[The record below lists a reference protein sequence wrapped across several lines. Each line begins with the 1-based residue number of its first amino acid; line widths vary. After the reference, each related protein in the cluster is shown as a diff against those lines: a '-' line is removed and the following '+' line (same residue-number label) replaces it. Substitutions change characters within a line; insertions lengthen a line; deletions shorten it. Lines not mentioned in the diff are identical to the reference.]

1 MLEEEDEVEAGEDE
15 PGESEDEEEELDAG
29 ESDLLVSLFVEFEEF
44 EVVVDLPESRES
56 VR

>member
-1 MLEEEDEVEAGEDE
+1 MLEEEDEVEAGVDE
-15 PGESEDEEEELDAG
+15 PVESEDEEEELDAD
-29 ESDLLVSLFVEFEEF
+29 ESDLPVSLFAELEEF